1 MSLSFSQVHL
11 FFLHLRSL
19 AMLQRRRTTL
29 WQVIGATLNTT
40 FQPGQA
46 KIMTTAEETPRHS
59 VASMNTARRWVAV
72 LSDDLYWS
80 SDYITYNYIYI
91 YMSLYVYRAA
101 HSHSFLHAVARLFE
115 MCHHGLDNSV
125 QQNGPFGP
133 QNFTAP
139 LELATP
145 FRWKSSFQSSS
156 GTKPAT
162 KDHSMTAGKGGCGG
176 SPKLTGFHA
185 CCYRKVTL
193 TLWSRVY

>member
-91 YMSLYVYRAA
+91 YMSLYVYSNIEILYLVLCMLYWFHGVIKHRIYKPF
-101 HSHSFLHAVARLFE
+101 SHII
-115 MCHHGLDNSV
+115 
-125 QQNGPFGP
+125 
-133 QNFTAP
+133 
-139 LELATP
+139 
-145 FRWKSSFQSSS
+145 
-156 GTKPAT
+156 
-162 KDHSMTAGKGGCGG
+162 SMTTISVLRFQQWHLFTK
-176 SPKLTGFHA
+176 
-185 CCYRKVTL
+185 R
-193 TLWSRVY
+193 